1 MTEENNNSEAQAAGN
16 AGQVQFALQK
26 IYLRD
31 LSFEAPLGAEAFR
44 QQWQPKI
51 NQDLNTAVN
60 QIEEGLYEVILKL
73 TINVTLAEGDKTVF
87 LVEVQQAGLFAIKGA
102 EGPQLAHILNT
113 ACPNILFPYVREVID
128 NCAIKGA
135 FPALSLP
142 PINFEALF
150 ARSVQEAQKRQAA
163 DAPLN

>member
-102 EGPQLAHILNT
+102 EGP
-113 ACPNILFPYVREVID
+113 
-128 NCAIKGA
+128 
-135 FPALSLP
+135 
-142 PINFEALF
+142 
-150 ARSVQEAQKRQAA
+150 
-163 DAPLN
+163 